1 MDMSLSAAT
10 TGGLSGSEAAA
21 RSGGLLLERMDALIE
36 QQEKVMLKRTTKSQA
51 MRAEAE
57 SVLAG
62 GVASSWQDAPPCAV
76 WIDYGKGPRIWDV
89 DGFEYSDFHGGFG
102 VGLAG
107 HAHPAIVAAVQD
119 RVTKGTHFAQPT
131 EDAIVVAREL
141 SKRYG
146 LSQWRYNN
154 SGTEATM
161 DAFHLMRV
169 ATGRTKVIKV
179 EGSYHGH
186 HDAAQ
191 VSVYPELEE
200 AGPVDAPNSVRY
212 STGIPDPMA
221 QLTVIVPFGNL
232 EAVERALATHSGEI
246 AGMIVEPVMMNIGL
260 IPPPPGYL
268 GDLKELLHKHGA
280 WLAFDEVKTG
290 FGLAPG
296 GATEL
301 FGVTPDLLCTAKSMG
316 GGLPCGA
323 IGGVPEIMNLIAD
336 RTYEQVGTF
345 NGNPLTMAAARAT
358 LQDVLTPDA
367 YRHLDTLR
375 EAQVKGCEDILRRY
389 ELPGFVRAFGA
400 KGAVIFAESLDN
412 YRDFLDYDD
421 QWGNAHWLYQHNE
434 HVFLPPWGKCEQWTM
449 SVQHTMEDVDRFVAN
464 LETFA
469 RELREGVPA

>member
-1 MDMSLSAAT
+1 MSLSSAT
-10 TGGLSGSEAAA
+10 AGGLTTDVAIRDSS
-21 RSGGLLLERMDALIE
+21 SSDLVRMDELIVE
-36 QQEKVMLKRTTKSQA
+36 QEATMLARTKESQR
-51 MRAEAE
+51 MFEEAK

-76 WIDYGKGPRIWDV
+76 WIDRGKGSRIWDV

-107 HAHPAIVAAVQD
+107 HAHPAIVEAVQD

-131 EDAIVVAREL
+131 EDAIVVGREL
-141 SKRYG
+141 AKRFG
-146 LSQWRYNN
+146 LPLWRYNN

-169 ATGRTKVIKV
+169 ATGRNKVIKV

-191 VSVYPELEE
+191 VSVYPSAEE
-200 AGPVDAPNSVRY
+200 AGSVEHPNSVR
-212 STGIPDPMA
+212 SSAGIPDPMA
-221 QLTVIVPFGNL
+221 QLTIIVPFADL
-232 EAVERALATHSGEI
+232 AAVERALVTHKGEI
-246 AGMIVEPVMMNIGL
+246 AGMIVEPIMMNIGM
-260 IPPPPGYL
+260 IPPPAGYL
-268 GDLKELLHKHGA
+268 ADLKELLHKHGA
-280 WLAFDEVKTG
+280 WLTFDEVKTG
-290 FGLAPG
+290 FGVAPG

-301 FGVTPDLLCTAKSMG
+301 LGVTPDLLCTAKAMA

-323 IGGVPEIMNLIAD
+323 IGGVPELMGFIAD

-358 LQDVLTPDA
+358 MQSVLTDDA
-367 YRHLDTLR
+367 YRHLDRLR
-375 EAQVKGCEDILRRY
+375 EAQVSGCEEVLGRY

-400 KGAVIFAESLDN
+400 KGAVIFTDRLDN

-421 QWGNAHWLYQHNE
+421 QWGNAHWLYQHNGAS
-434 HVFLPPWGKCEQWTM
+434 FLPPWGKCEQWTM
-449 SVQHTMEDVDRFVAN
+449 SVQHTMDDVNRFVRN
-464 LETFA
+464 FETFA
-469 RELREGVPA
+469 AALRGTAAA